1 MAVRRAFEATIV
13 TTLFGFAVA
22 KIEQL
27 DAENQRLR
35 AELARHE
42 DHRSTV
48 ACIRGASTYAG
59 GQSPRR
65 VGMER
70 RTVSARANDQPST
83 VTMSLRSTLAVPTPP
98 AWGGPGV

>member
-59 GQSPRR
+59 VNPRGALGWNAVPCR
-65 VGMER
+65 PAPM
-70 RTVSARANDQPST
+70 T
-83 VTMSLRSTLAVPTPP
+83 SLRR
-98 AWGGPGV
+98 